1 MFSLNHK
8 PWVKAEFCKEHAE
21 KVRRKYLRP
30 PMNADNPIPFDPSSS
45 AAENA
50 LPGFL
55 ERALFT
61 E

>member
-1 MFSLNHK
+1 M
-8 PWVKAEFCKEHAE
+8 KAEFCKEHAE

>member
-1 MFSLNHK
+1 
-8 PWVKAEFCKEHAE
+8 
-21 KVRRKYLRP
+21 
-30 PMNADNPIPFDPSSS
+30 MNADNPIPFDPRSS

-55 ERALFT
+55 QHALLT